1 MEPKEK
7 EIWIGESRLYL
18 GDDNIMYETIVGDF
32 DEQTA
37 KAALEASLKLIENAE
52 GQVKLLIDV
61 NRAGKPSKEARDI
74 FIKFH
79 EQKNLGKIAI
89 FGLHPVAR
97 VLASFGMGLSRKED
111 MRFFKTREEALSW
124 LKKGGL

>member
-32 DEQTA
+32 DEQCA

-74 FIKFH
+74 FMKFL
-79 EQKNLGKIAI
+79 EQKKLGKIAI
-89 FGLHPVAR
+89 FGMHPVAR

-111 MRFFKTREEALSW
+111 MRFFRTRDEAFSW
-124 LKKGGL
+124 LKKGDL